1 MCLLRGVPT
10 HTPQGYNPSS
20 FLLWEEP
27 GIVTAADNRFHQ
39 ARNHPPVTFEVRLG
53 ARGKGLTITVLAKF
67 AVTIPITHYP
77 LPREVNLFFFF
88 LRKLIAHFE
97 IENSTRHGD
106 APLPALGS
114 QRQTDLKASLDHR
127 ASSGTPGLCGETLP
141 HNQKKK
147 RKKFQSHT

>member
-1 MCLLRGVPT
+1 MKSYSSVIWKLLENLGHEDMCLLRGVPT

-39 ARNHPPVTFEVRLG
+39 VRNHPPVTFEVRLG

-88 LRKLIAHFE
+88 FKEIDCSLWNRKFHQAWWCTPS
-97 IENSTRHGD
+97 STGEPETDR
-106 APLPALGS
+106 S
-114 QRQTDLKASLDHR
+114 Q
-127 ASSGTPGLCGETLP
+127 G
-141 HNQKKK
+141 
-147 RKKFQSHT
+147 QSRPQS